1 MQTIQNTLYISTP
14 NAYVH
19 LENATVRVDVE
30 REKKLQVPLH
40 RVGSVVCFGHVMV
53 SPALI
58 HRLADEGKSLAL
70 LDEHGRFKARL
81 EGPVSGN
88 VLLRQAQFE
97 TARDPARAH
106 GLARHIVAAKIRNT
120 RHGLMRGARDCE
132 SESDAAALTVAA
144 EHLAASLRA
153 TETSKDLDVLRG
165 IEGEAARR
173 YFEAFTLLVASP
185 QRDAFAMTTRSR
197 RPPRDRI
204 NALLSF
210 LYTLLT
216 HDCRSAAEAVG
227 LDSQV
232 GLLHAL
238 RPGRPALALDV
249 AEEFRSYLADR
260 VALSLINRRQIDA
273 DDFVVREGG
282 AVSLKDDSRRE
293 VIIAWQTRKQEPLT
307 HPVIQS
313 AVPAGLLPHVQAR
326 LLARTLRGDLECYI
340 PFLAR

>member
-14 NAYVH
+14 NAYAH
-19 LENATVRVDVE
+19 LENATVRIDVE

-40 RVGSVVCFGHVMV
+40 HVGSVVCFGNVMV
-53 SPALI
+53 SPALM
-58 HRLADEGKSLAL
+58 HRLAEEGKSLAL

-97 TARDPARAH
+97 AARDPAHAH
-106 GLARHIVAAKIRNT
+106 AVARHIVAGKIRNT
-120 RHGLMRGARDCE
+120 RHVLLRGARDTG
-132 SESDAAALTVAA
+132 SEADAAALGAAA

-153 TETSKDLDVLRG
+153 TEASADLDVLRG
-165 IEGEAARR
+165 IEGEAART
-173 YFEAFTLLVASP
+173 YFEAFSRLIAAP
-185 QRDAFAMTTRSR
+185 QREAFAMNGRSR

-232 GLLHAL
+232 GFLHAL
-238 RPGRPALALDV
+238 RPGRPALALDL
-249 AEEFRSYLADR
+249 AEEFRAYLADR
-260 VALSLINRRQIDA
+260 LALSLINRRQIDA
-273 DDFVVREGG
+273 DDFAVREGG
-282 AVSLKDDSRRE
+282 AVTLKDEARRE

-307 HPVIQS
+307 HPVLES

-340 PFLAR
+340 PFLAH